1 MLISSSNFLFP
12 VETFTLNASIL
23 QQSIERD
30 VRRIDKQTLSFENF
44 FNSLTPDLKD
54 AIRQKVFF
62 YILNMAILII
72 FLDLRCNLEG
82 GKGHE
87 NLARLAYMDKKVQY
101 ATPFSAK
108 NDKLTNGSTIKC
120 IIKLINDPIINATK

>member
-44 FNSLTPDLKD
+44 FNGLTPNLKEV
-54 AIRQKVFF
+54 IRQKVSF

-72 FLDLRCNLEG
+72 FLDLRCNSEG
-82 GKGHE
+82 GKGHAQ
-87 NLARLAYMDKKVQY
+87 NLARPAYMAKNISF
-101 ATPFSAK
+101 PLFSAK
-108 NDKLTNGSTIKC
+108 NSKLINGLTIKF
-120 IIKLINDPIINATK
+120 IIKLIE